1 MSNEA
6 SYRDDMVSDMTNADL
21 AAKSSHPRTAGPS
34 TARTADLTQ
43 VRSAPPNYKH
53 TPRCKDSKHGGW
65 VRRYADLPSRALN
78 HHSSRQA
85 LTPYREDREAGELA
99 HTGLNHQMIAQRT
112 WRRDASTRQAPETSL
127 SFLALEG
134 GPMSPERPLT
144 DSGTERQTEPDHPRL
159 AEEVPAAMRTPNR
172 FWRMMTDP
180 GFTSPA
186 SNPAPFMITAEAFLG
201 LTSQVQALAG
211 MVQTII
217 PYLPQLV
224 HSAAHQP
231 APLQTESP
239 TAPSRGIPPVAEATS
254 PRVTEVPP
262 PRVPVSPTPT
272 PTRSQSRSYNPAPT
286 EPDLD
291 TLSTNSTDSLRE
303 QVRRVHQRLD
313 EVQKEVLRSKD
324 ETGESSKGG
333 SPFTP
338 EIQSKPLPTTFRLP
352 ALEPYDGSGDPME
365 HIATFRSQMALY
377 DISEALM
384 CRAFPTTLRGSART
398 WYARLKPASIP
409 SFDVLAR
416 EFELSFLAS
425 ARPRPTTASL
435 LGMAQGSDEPL
446 SQFVG
451 RFTSQVQG
459 IPDLHPSLAIQA
471 FLTGLKPSRFF
482 WSLIERPPTTL
493 PEMLQRAHQY
503 VAAETLIAGKRD
515 ETKHSRGEPS
525 RAHLAPPPKKREDRS
540 GLLPAKPPPIP
551 LNSTRTEIFFQIR
564 EKGLLKAPSP
574 MKSHPERR
582 DKRRYCRFHR
592 EYGHDT
598 EECRDLQYQIEDLI
612 RRGHLRRYVREQP
625 SLSDGRPSRDLSPR
639 PQGPVE
645 K

>member
-1 MSNEA
+1 MS
-6 SYRDDMVSDMTNADL
+6 S
-21 AAKSSHPRTAGPS
+21 
-34 TARTADLTQ
+34 
-43 VRSAPPNYKH
+43 
-53 TPRCKDSKHGGW
+53 
-65 VRRYADLPSRALN
+65 
-78 HHSSRQA
+78 
-85 LTPYREDREAGELA
+85 
-99 HTGLNHQMIAQRT
+99 
-112 WRRDASTRQAPETSL
+112 
-127 SFLALEG
+127 
-134 GPMSPERPLT
+134 ERPLT

-159 AEEVPAAMRTPNR
+159 AEEVPAAMPTLNR

-201 LTSQVQALAG
+201 LTRQVQALAG

-239 TAPSRGIPPVAEATS
+239 TAPSRGIPPVAEAPS
-254 PRVTEVPP
+254 PRVAEVPP
-262 PRVPVSPTPT
+262 PRVP
-272 PTRSQSRSYNPAPT
+272 
-286 EPDLD
+286 
-291 TLSTNSTDSLRE
+291 
-303 QVRRVHQRLD
+303 
-313 EVQKEVLRSKD
+313 KEVLRSKD

-333 SPFTP
+333 FLFTP
-338 EIQSKPLPTTFRLP
+338 EIQSKPLPATFRLP
-352 ALEPYDGSGDPME
+352 ALEPYDGRGDPME
-365 HIATFRSQMALY
+365 HVATFRSQMALY
-377 DISEALM
+377 DTSEALM

-416 EFELSFLAS
+416 EFESNFLAS

-503 VAAETLIAGKRD
+503 VAAETMIAGKRD
-515 ETKHSRGEPS
+515 ETKRPRGEQSRG
-525 RAHLAPPPKKREDRS
+525 HLAPPPKKREDRS
-540 GLLPAKPPPIP
+540 GLLPARPPPIP

-612 RRGHLRRYVREQP
+612 RRGHLRRY
-625 SLSDGRPSRDLSPR
+625 
-639 PQGPVE
+639 
-645 K
+645 

>member
-1 MSNEA
+1 
-6 SYRDDMVSDMTNADL
+6 
-21 AAKSSHPRTAGPS
+21 
-34 TARTADLTQ
+34 
-43 VRSAPPNYKH
+43 
-53 TPRCKDSKHGGW
+53 
-65 VRRYADLPSRALN
+65 
-78 HHSSRQA
+78 
-85 LTPYREDREAGELA
+85 
-99 HTGLNHQMIAQRT
+99 
-112 WRRDASTRQAPETSL
+112 
-127 SFLALEG
+127 
-134 GPMSPERPLT
+134 MSPERPLT

-159 AEEVPAAMRTPNR
+159 AEEVAAAMPTPNR

-180 GFTSPA
+180 GFPSPA
-186 SNPAPFMITAEAFLG
+186 SNPAPLMVTAEAFLG

-211 MVQTII
+211 MVHTII
-217 PYLPQLV
+217 SYLPQLV
-224 HSAAHQP
+224 HSMAHQP
-231 APLQTESP
+231 APPQTESP
-239 TAPSRGIPPVAEATS
+239 TAPSRGIPPVVEA
-254 PRVTEVPP
+254 PP
-262 PRVPVSPTPT
+262 PRVPASPTPT

-286 EPDLD
+286 ELDLD
-291 TLSTNSTDSLRE
+291 TLSTDSTDSLRE

-338 EIQSKPLPTTFRLP
+338 EIQSKPLPATFRLP

-365 HIATFRSQMALY
+365 HVATFRSQMALY
-377 DISEALM
+377 DTSEALM

-416 EFELSFLAS
+416 EFESNFLAS

-515 ETKHSRGEPS
+515 ETKRSRGEQS
-525 RAHLAPPPKKREDRS
+525 RGHLAPPPKKREDRS
-540 GLLPAKPPPIP
+540 GLLPARPPPIP

-564 EKGLLKAPSP
+564 EKGLLKVY
-574 MKSHPERR
+574 KSKKKSSFCGIL
-582 DKRRYCRFHR
+582 DSS
-592 EYGHDT
+592 T
-598 EECRDLQYQIEDLI
+598 T
-612 RRGHLRRYVREQP
+612 
-625 SLSDGRPSRDLSPR
+625 SGR
-639 PQGPVE
+639 
-645 K
+645 